1 MTAPF
6 REQLQLCRSFAGKA
20 VLPSCGPTGRI
31 FGAGGPVRHSTV
43 TLGLEVKV

>member
-6 REQLQLCRSFAGKA
+6 REQLQLCHSFAGKD
-20 VLPSCGPTGRI
+20 VLPTCAPTGPI

-43 TLGLEVKV
+43 TLGLEAKV